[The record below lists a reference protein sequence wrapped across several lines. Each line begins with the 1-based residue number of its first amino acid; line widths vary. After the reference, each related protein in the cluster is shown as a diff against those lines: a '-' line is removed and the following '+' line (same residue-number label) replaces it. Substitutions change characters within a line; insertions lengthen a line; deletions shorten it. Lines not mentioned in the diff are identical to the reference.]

1 MKAIV
6 ENPLLDMRAYA
17 ASLFVEILNEITAC
31 KNEEELRRCI
41 RLLEKRHKYDK
52 PELSWYFKWGFG
64 HNHFWV
70 SDLNG
75 VRLIFVEFL
84 RNSTTYAYIS
94 QNLLT
99 S

>member
-41 RLLEKRHKYDK
+41 RLLEKRH
-52 PELSWYFKWGFG
+52 
-64 HNHFWV
+64 NHFWV

-75 VRLIFVEFL
+75 VRLIFVEF
-84 RNSTTYAYIS
+84 
-94 QNLLT
+94 
-99 S
+99 

>member
-1 MKAIV
+1 MKNTVKIRITKMEYKRNC
-6 ENPLLDMRAYA
+6 EN
-17 ASLFVEILNEITAC
+17 
-31 KNEEELRRCI
+31 KEELRRCI

-75 VRLIFVEFL
+75 VRLIFVEF
-84 RNSTTYAYIS
+84 
-94 QNLLT
+94 
-99 S
+99 

>member
-41 RLLEKRHKYDK
+41 RLLEKRHKYNK

-75 VRLIFVEFL
+75 VRLIFVEF
-84 RNSTTYAYIS
+84 
-94 QNLLT
+94 
-99 S
+99 

>member
-1 MKAIV
+1 MKILKKLLRKLFEAVYAGELVQI
-6 ENPLLDMRAYA
+6 LDMRAYA

-75 VRLIFVEFL
+75 VRLIFVEF
-84 RNSTTYAYIS
+84 
-94 QNLLT
+94 
-99 S
+99 

>member
-41 RLLEKRHKYDK
+41 KLLEKRHKYDK
-52 PELSWYFKWGFG
+52 PELSWYFKWGLVIIIFG
-64 HNHFWV
+64 
-70 SDLNG
+70 
-75 VRLIFVEFL
+75 
-84 RNSTTYAYIS
+84 
-94 QNLLT
+94 
-99 S
+99 

>member
-31 KNEEELRRCI
+31 KNEEELRRCV

-64 HNHFWV
+64 HNHFGTDIHIYTGNPSV
-70 SDLNG
+70 LG
-75 VRLIFVEFL
+75 G
-84 RNSTTYAYIS
+84 IS
-94 QNLLT
+94 F
-99 S
+99 